1 MIVNIIVVA
10 RHFYLLRTAVVVS
23 WEQSLYFK
31 HLINTNLL
39 FEAQEKHPVLWS
51 IVLEYYK

>member
-51 IVLEYYK
+51 KVLECYK